1 MSHDSLQLTD
11 EQLKV
16 LIHFHPYSGCEP
28 YRPGKTDQKSIEM
41 LLSILKKELF
51 KDYETET
58 FLIPFQDGRYLDL
71 LNKEANIK
79 KTDYQADGTLITAEV
94 APKLKQQLAKY
105 IVEED

>member
-1 MSHDSLQLTD
+1 MKLN
-11 EQLKV
+11 
-16 LIHFHPYSGCEP
+16 
-28 YRPGKTDQKSIEM
+28 
-41 LLSILKKELF
+41 
-51 KDYETET
+51 
-58 FLIPFQDGRYLDL
+58 LDL